1 MRLVSL
7 ALVFA
12 AIATVHADSHHYTL
26 ADLRALVDARA
37 YAEAVQHLGDVAP
50 ASRKDD
56 WIDVAGRACAGL
68 VATADEGDRFYHLR
82 NIEDRYPQVLKSPAY
97 LAARADAAPG
107 AFAACFRDADFADC
121 RDFALRFVDG
131 DPKNA
136 KLTLA
141 MAKIVRRG
149 MSTYFAAVPFFKR
162 ALAANKPGAVC
173 GDDDFE
179 LAVVSG
185 LGLDASDVRLADTL
199 AIATTCWTE
208 MREVVV
214 RLTWKTGEVR
224 DHACE
229 LLRARR
235 ALTPETAQRCAG
247 HGK

>member
-12 AIATVHADSHHYTL
+12 AIATVDAESHYTL

-37 YAEAVQHLGDVAP
+37 YTEAVRHLGDIAP

-68 VATADEGDRFYHLR
+68 VATADEADRFYHLR

-162 ALAANKPGAVC
+162 ALAANKAAAVC

-185 LGLDASDVRLADTL
+185 LGLDAGDVRLADTF
-199 AIATTCWTE
+199 AIATTCWAE

-235 ALTPETAQRCAG
+235 ALIPETAQRCAG